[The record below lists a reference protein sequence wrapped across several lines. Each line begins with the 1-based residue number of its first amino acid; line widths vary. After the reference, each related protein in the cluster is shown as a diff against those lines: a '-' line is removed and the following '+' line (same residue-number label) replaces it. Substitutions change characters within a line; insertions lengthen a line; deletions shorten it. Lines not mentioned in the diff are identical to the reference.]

1 MIKPDLHIT
10 INRDIEQRKVIFLLC
25 NCSIEYSGRSRS
37 AIGIGHRMIIIKKD
51 STLIVHSV
59 TGFKPVNWM
68 NAPTETVAGME
79 GEDLI
84 LHSQRTKKPFEEMKV
99 RVMDVVDYSSYTDV
113 VDNEK
118 LDLTHTEQDMQ
129 DYLAKNPT
137 LVHPDFRLISTE
149 HQTPL
154 GYIDLYGKIGDT
166 YTAVELKVDRA
177 GLPAALQIKRYTEWL
192 ERYIGKAHGILI
204 APGITP
210 NALQI
215 LKKEDIEFKKMS
227 IAHLQIK
234 HRKDRTLREWL

>member
-1 MIKPDLHIT
+1 
-10 INRDIEQRKVIFLLC
+10 
-25 NCSIEYSGRSRS
+25 
-37 AIGIGHRMIIIKKD
+37 MIIIKKD

-192 ERYIGKAHGILI
+192 ERYIGKRTEYSLPPASPQRPTDI
-204 APGITP
+204 
-210 NALQI
+210 
-215 LKKEDIEFKKMS
+215 KKGRYRIQKMS